1 MENRPT
7 ASTVGRRFLWYH
19 FPLILYAILV
29 IGVSSLRNLRGPHVD
44 FIALDKLAHFV
55 EYALFALLTWR
66 SFSHLSSRLSANM
79 ALLLSLLFLAVF
91 ALIDEYFQSFIPG
104 RHADAADWATDI
116 LGAFLVLAL
125 LWIRRRRKAAAG
137 RS

>member
-29 IGVSSLRNLRGPHVD
+29 IGVSSVRNLRGPHVD

-66 SFSHLSSRLSANM
+66 SFSNLSSRLSANT